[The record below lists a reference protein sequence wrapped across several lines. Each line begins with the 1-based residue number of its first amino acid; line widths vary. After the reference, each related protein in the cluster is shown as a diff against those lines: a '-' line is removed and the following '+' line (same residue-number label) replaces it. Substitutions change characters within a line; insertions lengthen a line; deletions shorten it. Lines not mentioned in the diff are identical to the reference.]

1 MLTRKAFT
9 YTVALAASVAVA
21 ACDDSTVPN
30 TPLTDAQVDE
40 LMQALTSTGF
50 VPATPVAAARGSAA
64 ISLNVDRTVDCPVS
78 GSVHVIG
85 SWSVNDALNSFTANV
100 RATHQACAAT
110 SQKTGKTWT
119 FDGKPDVAAN
129 VSVSVTNVDTGA
141 GTLSGSEKGAIAF
154 STEGLE
160 GTCQIDLSISATTN
174 DAGVATGTLSGTVCG
189 KDVSQELPNAT

>member
-64 ISLNVDRTVDCPVS
+64 IS
-78 GSVHVIG
+78 
-85 SWSVNDALNSFTANV
+85 
-100 RATHQACAAT
+100 
-110 SQKTGKTWT
+110 
-119 FDGKPDVAAN
+119 
-129 VSVSVTNVDTGA
+129 
-141 GTLSGSEKGAIAF
+141 
-154 STEGLE
+154 
-160 GTCQIDLSISATTN
+160 
-174 DAGVATGTLSGTVCG
+174 
-189 KDVSQELPNAT
+189 